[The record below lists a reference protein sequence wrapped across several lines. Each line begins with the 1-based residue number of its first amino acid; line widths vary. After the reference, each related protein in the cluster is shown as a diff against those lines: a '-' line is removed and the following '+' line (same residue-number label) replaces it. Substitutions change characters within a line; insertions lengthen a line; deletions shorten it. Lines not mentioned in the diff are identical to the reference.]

1 MINAIKILEN
11 DLRILNIDKETEA
24 YLQKRIDAAKKDIEL
39 EGIKLDMDNI
49 EHVLIVVDYA
59 AWLYK
64 KRNQD
69 IGFPRHLRYRMNNIL
84 FSQKG
89 KK

>member
-1 MINAIKILEN
+1 MIDAVKILKN
-11 DLRILNIDKETEA
+11 DLRMINIDSETQT
-24 YLQKRIDAAKKDIEL
+24 YLENRINAAKKDIEI
-39 EGIKLDMDNI
+39 EGIKLDMNNI
-49 EHVLIVVDYA
+49 DHVLIVVDYA

-69 IGFPRHLRYRMNNIL
+69 IGFPRHLRYRMNNVL

>member
-24 YLQKRIDAAKKDIEL
+24 YLQNRIDAAKKDIEL

-59 AWLYK
+59 AWFYK
-64 KRNQD
+64 KRNQN

>member
-1 MINAIKILEN
+1 MINAVKILEN

-24 YLQKRIDAAKKDIEL
+24 YLQNRIDAAKEEIEL

-49 EHVLIVVDYA
+49 KHVLVVVDYA

-69 IGFPRHLRYRMNNIL
+69 VGFPRHLRYRMNNIL